1 MLVRK
6 KVRYGFSLTEIL
18 VALVII
24 AIMSAV
30 LLPAVNS
37 QLGKSNAARAASD
50 LVAIQAGVQ
59 SFMGDIHRAPK
70 NVAQLMTKITTS
82 DTDLGNPNTS
92 PPATSAAFAD
102 YLVANWRGP
111 YLNRDAVGSTRVGN
125 IQDAFSVTSIGTPVS
140 HYLTVTMTNVASQD
154 WTQIEAILDEGT
166 ATSTAAS
173 LGLVRYTGT
182 TLTYLAV
189 PLY

>member
-1 MLVRK
+1 MLIRK
-6 KVRYGFSLTEIL
+6 KAKPGFSLTEVL

-37 QLGKSNAARAASD
+37 QLGKSDAARAASD
-50 LVAIQAGVQ
+50 LVAIQTAVQ
-59 SFMGDIHRAPK
+59 AFMGDIHRVPK
-70 NVAQLMTKITTS
+70 NVAQLMTKITTADS
-82 DTDLGNPNTS
+82 DLGNPNTV

-102 YLVANWRGP
+102 YLVVNWRGP
-111 YLNRDAVGSTRVGN
+111 YLSRDVIGPTRAGN
-125 IQDAFSVTSIGTPVS
+125 IQDAFSVTTVGTPAS
-140 HYLTVTMTNVASQD
+140 YYLTVTMTNVASQD